1 MLPEENSIKRLIPE
15 NDENWN
21 TSQFQKPTPID
32 KEVSWDKT
40 QTIMSKTDL
49 FGTIEYANDVFVDV
63 CGYEDYELM
72 AKPHNIIRHPDMPKV
87 VFKVLWDNIKQ
98 GNQFH
103 GIVKNL
109 AKSGRY
115 YWVITNF
122 EYNRDENGNIT
133 KYIARRKAVPQDVI
147 TNHIE
152 PLYKKLLQIE
162 QASGLE
168 ASEKY
173 LIGYLEEQGLS
184 YVDLITKLMV
194 NNSKTET
201 PQTPQTPIAM
211 EEEEEES
218 KGFFSRFFGR

>member
-1 MLPEENSIKRLIPE
+1 MNVEKEIFKRPI
-15 NDENWN
+15 
-21 TSQFQKPTPID
+21 PID

-49 FGTIEYANDVFVDV
+49 YGTIEYANEVFVDV

-72 AKPHNIIRHPDMPKV
+72 AQPHNIVRHPDMPKI
-87 VFKVLWDNIKQ
+87 VFKVLWENIKQ

-122 EYNRDENGNIT
+122 EYSRDENDNIVN
-133 KYIARRKAVPQDVI
+133 YIARRKAVPQDVI
-147 TNHIE
+147 TKHIE

-162 QASGLE
+162 QVSGIN

-173 LIGYLEEQGLS
+173 LIGFLEELGLS
-184 YVDLITKLMV
+184 YVDLITKLMIDDEKLGQMQQAQQDV
-194 NNSKTET
+194 
-201 PQTPQTPIAM
+201 IA
-211 EEEEEES
+211 EGIVDGES